1 MESSVYNV
9 NVKDPTDF
17 IRLTDD
23 SKKRRTPLNKCR
35 SKTLQVLKEFQMQI
49 TVY

>member
-23 SKKRRTPLNKCR
+23 SKKRRITHH
-35 SKTLQVLKEFQMQI
+35 TLK
-49 TVY
+49 